1 MKNGGELNMAIGNKT
16 DRRILRTKEAIN
28 RAFLEVFSEK
38 EFDRITINDISE
50 RANVNRGTIYL
61 HYTDKYDLLNRCI
74 DDHLDKMI
82 SSCTLTKF
90 IQEKV
95 EENEAIEALK
105 SLFNYIQENF
115 LFFSSMLSSQKT
127 SVFRERIQKTLTSS
141 IQEKID
147 MQGINQGMDKE
158 LIIQFTATAFVG
170 TLEWWIMNQMP
181 HPPEY
186 MADQVWTLFE
196 RNNINS

>member
-1 MKNGGELNMAIGNKT
+1 MTIGHKT

-28 RAFLEVFSEK
+28 MAFLEVFSEK

-61 HYTDKYDLLNRCI
+61 HYTDKYDLLNRFI
-74 DDHLDKMI
+74 NDHLDKMI
-82 SSCTLTKF
+82 SSCTLAKF

-95 EENEAIEALK
+95 DENEAIEALK
-105 SLFNYIQENF
+105 SLFNYVKENF

-127 SVFRERIQKTLTSS
+127 SVFRERLQKTIISS

-147 MQGINQGMDKE
+147 MQGINQGVDKE
-158 LIIQFTATAFVG
+158 LIEQFTATAFVG
-170 TLEWWIMNQMP
+170 TLEWWIMNHMP
-181 HPPEY
+181 HSAKY
-186 MADQVWTLFE
+186 MAEQVWTLFK

>member
-1 MKNGGELNMAIGNKT
+1 MGNKT

-74 DDHLDKMI
+74 EDHLDKMI

-95 EENEAIEALK
+95 DENEAKEALK

-127 SVFRERIQKTLTSS
+127 SIFREGIQKNLTSS

-158 LIIQFTATAFVG
+158 IIIEFTATAFVG
-170 TLEWWIMNQMP
+170 TLEWWIINQKP

-186 MADQVWTLFE
+186 MADQVWTLFK
-196 RNNINS
+196 RNNITS

>member
-1 MKNGGELNMAIGNKT
+1 MTIGNKT
-16 DRRILRTKEAIN
+16 DRRILRTKDAIN
-28 RAFLEVFSEK
+28 SAFLEIFSEK

-74 DDHLDKMI
+74 NVHLDEMI

-90 IQEKV
+90 TQEKV
-95 EENEAIEALK
+95 EENEAIEALE
-105 SLFNYIQENF
+105 SLFLYIQKNF

-127 SVFRERIQKTLTSS
+127 SLFRERIQKSLTSS
-141 IQEKID
+141 IQKKIN

-170 TLEWWIMNQMP
+170 TLEWWILNQMP
-181 HPPEY
+181 HTAEY
-186 MADQVWTLFE
+186 MAEQVWTLFE
-196 RNNINS
+196 RNNISS